1 MNDNNN
7 FEESMKDLELIVEKL
22 EKGEQNLEK
31 SLQLFEEG
39 VEISKKL
46 NDQLKNAEKKVS
58 ELMNISKDDLSYLTR
73 NTFNFNIQDSSN
85 ENDNFLRIK
94 IRKLINQLK
103 QNGLSFEKFNLTL
116 KNLNESNKA
125 IEFYVKKNISENTR
139 LLSKK
144 KFYNY

>member
-58 ELMNISKDDLSYLTR
+58 ELMNISK
-73 NTFNFNIQDSSN
+73 
-85 ENDNFLRIK
+85 
-94 IRKLINQLK
+94 
-103 QNGLSFEKFNLTL
+103 
-116 KNLNESNKA
+116 ESKT
-125 IEFYVKKNISENTR
+125 EE
-139 LLSKK
+139 
-144 KFYNY
+144 

>member
-1 MNDNNN
+1 MKDNNN

-58 ELMNISKDDLSYLTR
+58 ELMNISK
-73 NTFNFNIQDSSN
+73 
-85 ENDNFLRIK
+85 
-94 IRKLINQLK
+94 
-103 QNGLSFEKFNLTL
+103 
-116 KNLNESNKA
+116 ESKT
-125 IEFYVKKNISENTR
+125 ED
-139 LLSKK
+139 
-144 KFYNY
+144 

>member
-58 ELMNISKDDLSYLTR
+58 ELMNTSK
-73 NTFNFNIQDSSN
+73 
-85 ENDNFLRIK
+85 
-94 IRKLINQLK
+94 
-103 QNGLSFEKFNLTL
+103 
-116 KNLNESNKA
+116 ESKA
-125 IEFYVKKNISENTR
+125 ED
-139 LLSKK
+139 
-144 KFYNY
+144 

>member
-31 SLQLFEEG
+31 SIQLFEQG

-58 ELMNISKDDLSYLTR
+58 GLMNIS
-73 NTFNFNIQDSSN
+73 NDS
-85 ENDNFLRIK
+85 K
-94 IRKLINQLK
+94 
-103 QNGLSFEKFNLTL
+103 
-116 KNLNESNKA
+116 
-125 IEFYVKKNISENTR
+125 
-139 LLSKK
+139 
-144 KFYNY
+144 

>member
-22 EKGEQNLEK
+22 ERGEQNLEK

-58 ELMNISKDDLSYLTR
+58 ELMNISK
-73 NTFNFNIQDSSN
+73 
-85 ENDNFLRIK
+85 
-94 IRKLINQLK
+94 
-103 QNGLSFEKFNLTL
+103 
-116 KNLNESNKA
+116 ESKT
-125 IEFYVKKNISENTR
+125 ED
-139 LLSKK
+139 
-144 KFYNY
+144 

>member
-7 FEESMKDLELIVEKL
+7 FEESMKDLEMIVEKL

-58 ELMNISKDDLSYLTR
+58 ELMNISK
-73 NTFNFNIQDSSN
+73 
-85 ENDNFLRIK
+85 
-94 IRKLINQLK
+94 
-103 QNGLSFEKFNLTL
+103 
-116 KNLNESNKA
+116 ESN
-125 IEFYVKKNISENTR
+125 IED
-139 LLSKK
+139 
-144 KFYNY
+144 

>member
-31 SLQLFEEG
+31 ILQLFEEG

-58 ELMNISKDDLSYLTR
+58 ELINISK
-73 NTFNFNIQDSSN
+73 
-85 ENDNFLRIK
+85 
-94 IRKLINQLK
+94 
-103 QNGLSFEKFNLTL
+103 
-116 KNLNESNKA
+116 ESNT
-125 IEFYVKKNISENTR
+125 ED
-139 LLSKK
+139 
-144 KFYNY
+144 

>member
-7 FEESMKDLELIVEKL
+7 FEESMKDLELIVDKL

-58 ELMNISKDDLSYLTR
+58 ELMNTSK
-73 NTFNFNIQDSSN
+73 
-85 ENDNFLRIK
+85 
-94 IRKLINQLK
+94 
-103 QNGLSFEKFNLTL
+103 
-116 KNLNESNKA
+116 ESKT
-125 IEFYVKKNISENTR
+125 ED
-139 LLSKK
+139 
-144 KFYNY
+144 

>member
-1 MNDNNN
+1 MNNNKN

-58 ELMNISKDDLSYLTR
+58 ELMNISK
-73 NTFNFNIQDSSN
+73 
-85 ENDNFLRIK
+85 
-94 IRKLINQLK
+94 
-103 QNGLSFEKFNLTL
+103 
-116 KNLNESNKA
+116 ES
-125 IEFYVKKNISENTR
+125 ETED
-139 LLSKK
+139 
-144 KFYNY
+144 

>member
-7 FEESMKDLELIVEKL
+7 FEESMKDLELIVDKL

-58 ELMNISKDDLSYLTR
+58 KLMKSSK
-73 NTFNFNIQDSSN
+73 
-85 ENDNFLRIK
+85 
-94 IRKLINQLK
+94 
-103 QNGLSFEKFNLTL
+103 
-116 KNLNESNKA
+116 ESKA
-125 IEFYVKKNISENTR
+125 ED
-139 LLSKK
+139 
-144 KFYNY
+144 

>member
-7 FEESMKDLELIVEKL
+7 FEDSMKDLELIVDKL

-58 ELMNISKDDLSYLTR
+58 KLMNTSK
-73 NTFNFNIQDSSN
+73 
-85 ENDNFLRIK
+85 
-94 IRKLINQLK
+94 
-103 QNGLSFEKFNLTL
+103 
-116 KNLNESNKA
+116 ESKA
-125 IEFYVKKNISENTR
+125 ED
-139 LLSKK
+139 
-144 KFYNY
+144 

>member
-58 ELMNISKDDLSYLTR
+58 ELMNISK
-73 NTFNFNIQDSSN
+73 
-85 ENDNFLRIK
+85 
-94 IRKLINQLK
+94 
-103 QNGLSFEKFNLTL
+103 
-116 KNLNESNKA
+116 ESN
-125 IEFYVKKNISENTR
+125 IEN
-139 LLSKK
+139 
-144 KFYNY
+144 

>member
-1 MNDNNN
+1 MNNNNN

-58 ELMNISKDDLSYLTR
+58 ELMNISK
-73 NTFNFNIQDSSN
+73 
-85 ENDNFLRIK
+85 
-94 IRKLINQLK
+94 
-103 QNGLSFEKFNLTL
+103 
-116 KNLNESNKA
+116 ES
-125 IEFYVKKNISENTR
+125 ETED
-139 LLSKK
+139 
-144 KFYNY
+144 

>member
-1 MNDNNN
+1 MNNNKN

-58 ELMNISKDDLSYLTR
+58 ELMNISK
-73 NTFNFNIQDSSN
+73 
-85 ENDNFLRIK
+85 
-94 IRKLINQLK
+94 
-103 QNGLSFEKFNLTL
+103 
-116 KNLNESNKA
+116 ESKT
-125 IEFYVKKNISENTR
+125 ED
-139 LLSKK
+139 
-144 KFYNY
+144 

>member
-46 NDQLKNAEKKVS
+46 NDQLKNAEKKVN
-58 ELMNISKDDLSYLTR
+58 ELMSISK
-73 NTFNFNIQDSSN
+73 
-85 ENDNFLRIK
+85 
-94 IRKLINQLK
+94 
-103 QNGLSFEKFNLTL
+103 
-116 KNLNESNKA
+116 ESKT
-125 IEFYVKKNISENTR
+125 ED
-139 LLSKK
+139 
-144 KFYNY
+144 

>member
-58 ELMNISKDDLSYLTR
+58 ELMNISK
-73 NTFNFNIQDSSN
+73 
-85 ENDNFLRIK
+85 
-94 IRKLINQLK
+94 
-103 QNGLSFEKFNLTL
+103 
-116 KNLNESNKA
+116 ESKT
-125 IEFYVKKNISENTR
+125 KD
-139 LLSKK
+139 
-144 KFYNY
+144 

>member
-31 SLQLFEEG
+31 SLQLFEDG

-58 ELMNISKDDLSYLTR
+58 ELMNISK
-73 NTFNFNIQDSSN
+73 
-85 ENDNFLRIK
+85 
-94 IRKLINQLK
+94 
-103 QNGLSFEKFNLTL
+103 
-116 KNLNESNKA
+116 ESN
-125 IEFYVKKNISENTR
+125 IED
-139 LLSKK
+139 
-144 KFYNY
+144 

>member
-58 ELMNISKDDLSYLTR
+58 ELMNISK
-73 NTFNFNIQDSSN
+73 
-85 ENDNFLRIK
+85 
-94 IRKLINQLK
+94 
-103 QNGLSFEKFNLTL
+103 
-116 KNLNESNKA
+116 ESN
-125 IEFYVKKNISENTR
+125 IED
-139 LLSKK
+139 
-144 KFYNY
+144 

>member
-58 ELMNISKDDLSYLTR
+58 ELMNISK
-73 NTFNFNIQDSSN
+73 
-85 ENDNFLRIK
+85 
-94 IRKLINQLK
+94 
-103 QNGLSFEKFNLTL
+103 
-116 KNLNESNKA
+116 ESKTEA
-125 IEFYVKKNISENTR
+125 
-139 LLSKK
+139 
-144 KFYNY
+144 

>member
-58 ELMNISKDDLSYLTR
+58 ELMNISKE
-73 NTFNFNIQDSSN
+73 SS
-85 ENDNFLRIK
+85 
-94 IRKLINQLK
+94 
-103 QNGLSFEKFNLTL
+103 
-116 KNLNESNKA
+116 
-125 IEFYVKKNISENTR
+125 IED
-139 LLSKK
+139 
-144 KFYNY
+144 

>member
-46 NDQLKNAEKKVS
+46 NDQLKNAEKKVT
-58 ELMNISKDDLSYLTR
+58 ELMNFSK
-73 NTFNFNIQDSSN
+73 
-85 ENDNFLRIK
+85 
-94 IRKLINQLK
+94 
-103 QNGLSFEKFNLTL
+103 
-116 KNLNESNKA
+116 ESNT
-125 IEFYVKKNISENTR
+125 ED
-139 LLSKK
+139 
-144 KFYNY
+144 

>member
-1 MNDNNN
+1 MNDNKN

-58 ELMNISKDDLSYLTR
+58 ELINTSK
-73 NTFNFNIQDSSN
+73 
-85 ENDNFLRIK
+85 
-94 IRKLINQLK
+94 
-103 QNGLSFEKFNLTL
+103 
-116 KNLNESNKA
+116 ESN
-125 IEFYVKKNISENTR
+125 IED
-139 LLSKK
+139 
-144 KFYNY
+144 

>member
-1 MNDNNN
+1 MNENNN

-58 ELMNISKDDLSYLTR
+58 ELMNISK
-73 NTFNFNIQDSSN
+73 
-85 ENDNFLRIK
+85 
-94 IRKLINQLK
+94 
-103 QNGLSFEKFNLTL
+103 
-116 KNLNESNKA
+116 ESDT
-125 IEFYVKKNISENTR
+125 ED
-139 LLSKK
+139 
-144 KFYNY
+144 

>member
-7 FEESMKDLELIVEKL
+7 FEESMKELELIVEKL

-58 ELMNISKDDLSYLTR
+58 ELMNTSK
-73 NTFNFNIQDSSN
+73 
-85 ENDNFLRIK
+85 
-94 IRKLINQLK
+94 
-103 QNGLSFEKFNLTL
+103 
-116 KNLNESNKA
+116 ESNT
-125 IEFYVKKNISENTR
+125 ED
-139 LLSKK
+139 
-144 KFYNY
+144 

>member
-1 MNDNNN
+1 MNNNNN

-58 ELMNISKDDLSYLTR
+58 ELMNISK
-73 NTFNFNIQDSSN
+73 
-85 ENDNFLRIK
+85 
-94 IRKLINQLK
+94 
-103 QNGLSFEKFNLTL
+103 
-116 KNLNESNKA
+116 ESN
-125 IEFYVKKNISENTR
+125 T
-139 LLSKK
+139 
-144 KFYNY
+144 

>member
-58 ELMNISKDDLSYLTR
+58 ELMNISKQS
-73 NTFNFNIQDSSN
+73 NT
-85 ENDNFLRIK
+85 
-94 IRKLINQLK
+94 
-103 QNGLSFEKFNLTL
+103 
-116 KNLNESNKA
+116 
-125 IEFYVKKNISENTR
+125 
-139 LLSKK
+139 
-144 KFYNY
+144 

>member
-58 ELMNISKDDLSYLTR
+58 ELMNISA
-73 NTFNFNIQDSSN
+73 
-85 ENDNFLRIK
+85 
-94 IRKLINQLK
+94 
-103 QNGLSFEKFNLTL
+103 
-116 KNLNESNKA
+116 ESKT
-125 IEFYVKKNISENTR
+125 ED
-139 LLSKK
+139 
-144 KFYNY
+144 